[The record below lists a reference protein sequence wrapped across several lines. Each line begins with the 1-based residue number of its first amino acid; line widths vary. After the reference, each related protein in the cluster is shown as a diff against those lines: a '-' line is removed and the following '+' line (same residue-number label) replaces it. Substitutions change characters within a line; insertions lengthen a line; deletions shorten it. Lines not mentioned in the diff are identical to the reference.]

1 MPEESLALTKAAAAA
16 RARKTRCII
25 VPTVMLTQLDVSR
38 SDLRPVSNQPGYVYF
53 SSFRILDRRE

>member
-38 SDLRPVSNQPGYVYF
+38 SDLRPVSNQPGISGYVYF
-53 SSFRILDRRE
+53 FFSYP